1 MAHLLID
8 HIVSDSDH
16 RRGKPRINGT
26 GITVQNIV
34 EDIAAGLSLEYITE
48 QFELTLG
55 QVHAALSYYYDHKN
69 EIDAAIEED
78 KQTAQT
84 IQSSKEYAASKEH
97 QQQIK
102 AELEARRTNR

>member
-1 MAHLLID
+1 MGEVIMGQMVGNLGQR
-8 HIVSDSDH
+8 SGK
-16 RRGKPRINGT
+16 RRIKGD